1 MSNHDN
7 GSNGKPSGDTP
18 PQSPLFSDAP
28 GATPPTIGK
37 NPWSDKERA
46 QIEKLKELIKEG
58 RLGSKG
64 SNDQGRPQRMLP
76 YLLIRSFT
84 GDNGSRPFN
93 AVFWESPDIWTAVGD
108 PATTPAIPPTHG
120 GTLPVGQPNTVYA
133 HVWNLG
139 RAPVTGAV
147 VSFYWFNPSLAID
160 NSHAHLIGQTRVD
173 LGPRNSP
180 HCHQLVK
187 CPKPWV
193 PVMENGGH
201 ECLIVRIWGFGDTVP
216 DTQWSPWLD
225 RHVAQRNVA
234 VVQTVQQ
241 MQAIVSRFALTAM
254 AANTRFELTQVG
266 KEAHDAV
273 QIVAP
278 RLTLDPAIAT
288 RTLAHLDGKNLLTV
302 KPTDSTTPRIMPHT
316 LTTTLSPVAGLAQK
330 VAPAVAQPAAA
341 QPVGGAASLGGLAA
355 NSITATKLTVANAN
369 VAALVAH
376 SALFDTTL
384 LAGIKAAPAPAAGQ
398 AHVLR
403 LAQYDGNQL
412 VGGYTMVVGNA
423 E

>member
-1 MSNHDN
+1 MSSHDD
-7 GSNGKPSGDTP
+7 GSNDTGDVP

-37 NPWSDKERA
+37 DPWSDKERA
-46 QIEKLKELIKEG
+46 QIDKIKELIKAG
-58 RLGSKG
+58 KIGKG
-64 SNDQGRPQRMLP
+64 TPGAANDRGPQRMLP
-76 YLLIRSFT
+76 FLLVRSFT

-93 AVFWESPDIWTAVGD
+93 ACFWESPDIWTAVGD

-120 GTLPVGQPNTVYA
+120 GVLPVGQPNTVYA

-147 VSFYWFNPSLAID
+147 VSFYWFDPSLAID
-160 NSHAHLIGQTRVD
+160 GAHAHLIGQTRVD

-180 HCHQLVK
+180 QCHKLVK

-201 ECLIVRIWGFGDTVP
+201 ECLIVRIWGFGDAVP
-216 DTQWSPWLD
+216 ETQWSPWQD

-234 VVQTVQQ
+234 VVQTLQQ
-241 MQAIVSRFALTAM
+241 MQAIVSRVALTAVL
-254 AANTRFELTQVG
+254 ANTRFELIQVG

-278 RLTLDPAIAT
+278 RLKLDPAIAT
-288 RTLAHLDGKNLLTV
+288 RTLAHLDGKNVLTV
-302 KPTDSTTPRIMPHT
+302 TPTDSTTPRIMPHT
-316 LTTTLSPVAGLAQK
+316 LAAA
-330 VAPAVAQPAAA
+330 APAVEKPAVAKLA
-341 QPVGGAASLGGLAA
+341 VEKPAGGAAALGGLAA
-355 NSITATKLTVANAN
+355 NSITATKLTVEHAS

-403 LAQYDGNQL
+403 LAQYSGNQL
-412 VGGYTMVVGNA
+412 VGGYTLVVGNA
-423 E
+423 G